1 MFEKNFY
8 GLFSS
13 GFLEIVILFFIITFF
28 VILLTRYLPEPLR
41 NREAIPPTIKNSLI
55 YKHIVLII
63 LIILFLISFVLKV
76 DNLSH
81 PGRYFFDENF
91 FAFTAQEMAKGNPL
105 GWQKGERAPGKVE
118 YEWTHPPLGKELT
131 AVGILIFGDKPFSW
145 RIIQALFGAL
155 GTVFIFFLAK
165 ELFISNRAGI
175 FASFL
180 YTFESFIF
188 VMSRIA
194 MVDIFLLN
202 FVLLASLFFV
212 KYARNNNIYY
222 LVLSALFCG
231 AAMSVKWTGVLTG
244 LFLFSL
250 SVFILVYRQYFL
262 KNEKSSIFLPIF
274 KVAAIFLFIPAIVYL
289 MTYIPFFLNG
299 NSFTDFLS
307 SQLEMYSYHTY
318 ASKLHVY
325 RSEWWTW
332 PLLYRPIC
340 LYIEKIGSN
349 REYIYSLGNPVIWWS
364 GIIFLIISAY
374 YSVKNKHYPLMFVVI
389 GFLAFWL
396 PWAVSPR
403 KITYIYHY
411 LPSLLFVILAISYFL
426 NKLWDFSLKAKF
438 FVAYFLIC
446 VVAAFLFFHPI
457 LTGEEIPKQDM
468 KSYRWLKSW
477 I

>member
-1 MFEKNFY
+1 MFENNFY

-13 GFLEIVILFFIITFF
+13 GFFEIIIVFCIITLF
-28 VILLTRYLPEPLR
+28 VILVSKYLTP
-41 NREAIPPTIKNSLI
+41 
-55 YKHIVLII
+55 VLITQNKKPAI
-63 LIILFLISFVLKV
+63 IRKSFNCKYIVVISITILFLISFALKIN
-76 DNLSH
+76 NLNH
-81 PGRYFFDENF
+81 PERYYFDEIF
-91 FAFTAQEMAKGNPL
+91 YAFTAQEMAKGNPL

-131 AVGILIFGDKPFSW
+131 AVGILIFGDKSFSW
-145 RIIQALFGAL
+145 RILQALFGAL

-250 SVFILVYRQYFL
+250 SVSILVYRQYFL
-262 KNEKSSIFLPIF
+262 KNEKNSIFLPIF

-299 NSFTDFLS
+299 NSFADFLY
-307 SQLEMYSYHTY
+307 SQLEMYSYHTH

-364 GIIFLIISAY
+364 GIIFMIISAY
-374 YSVKNKHYPLMFVVI
+374 YSIKNKHYPLMFVVI
-389 GFLAFWL
+389 GFLAFSTL
-396 PWAVSPR
+396 R
-403 KITYIYHY
+403 
-411 LPSLLFVILAISYFL
+411 
-426 NKLWDFSLKAKF
+426 
-438 FVAYFLIC
+438 
-446 VVAAFLFFHPI
+446 
-457 LTGEEIPKQDM
+457 
-468 KSYRWLKSW
+468 
-477 I
+477 